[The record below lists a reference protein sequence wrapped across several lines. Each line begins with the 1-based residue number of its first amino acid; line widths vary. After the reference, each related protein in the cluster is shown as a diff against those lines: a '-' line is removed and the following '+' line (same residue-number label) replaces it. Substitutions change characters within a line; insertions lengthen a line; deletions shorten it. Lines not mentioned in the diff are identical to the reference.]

1 MVKYTRLWET
11 MQRKGISQ
19 YRLIKTYGISNGQL
33 NRLRKNLYISTH
45 TVETLCRILDCRVED
60 VMEIV
65 FDESDELL
73 WSPGLEEERQKQEE
87 LEKKKKIIDS
97 AINNLNTVMQAASQQ
112 MYQGGQQAGPQGAQ
126 GGQQAQGGNDG
137 AQDVQEADFEEVK

>member
-65 FDESDELL
+65 FDES
-73 WSPGLEEERQKQEE
+73 EERQKQEE
-87 LEKKKKIIDS
+87 LEKKKKR
-97 AINNLNTVMQAASQQ
+97 
-112 MYQGGQQAGPQGAQ
+112 QGQ
-126 GGQQAQGGNDG
+126 
-137 AQDVQEADFEEVK
+137 

>member
-1 MVKYTRLWET
+1 MIDYSPLWNT
-11 MQRKGISQ
+11 LKSKDISQ

-73 WSPGLEEERQKQEE
+73 WSPGLEEERRKQEE
-87 LEKKKKIIDS
+87 LEKKKKR
-97 AINNLNTVMQAASQQ
+97 
-112 MYQGGQQAGPQGAQ
+112 QGQ
-126 GGQQAQGGNDG
+126 
-137 AQDVQEADFEEVK
+137 

>member
-1 MVKYTRLWET
+1 MISYNRLWET
-11 MQRKGISQ
+11 MEKRKISQ
-19 YRLIKTYGISNGQL
+19 YRLIKEFGLSSGQMS
-33 NRLRKNLYISTH
+33 RLKKNTYISTH

-87 LEKKKKIIDS
+87 LEKKKKR
-97 AINNLNTVMQAASQQ
+97 
-112 MYQGGQQAGPQGAQ
+112 QGQ
-126 GGQQAQGGNDG
+126 
-137 AQDVQEADFEEVK
+137 

>member
-65 FDESDELL
+65 FDESDELY
-73 WSPGLEEERQKQEE
+73 GLGTGERRRQKLGGAGGRKRRGRDSKDPVWQNLVHNRLRKCSCLRYREQNPAVKK
-87 LEKKKKIIDS
+87 EK
-97 AINNLNTVMQAASQQ
+97 
-112 MYQGGQQAGPQGAQ
+112 
-126 GGQQAQGGNDG
+126 
-137 AQDVQEADFEEVK
+137 

>member
-45 TVETLCRILDCRVED
+45 TVETLCRILDCLRGGCD
-60 VMEIV
+60 G
-65 FDESDELL
+65 DLCSR
-73 WSPGLEEERQKQEE
+73 ERRAFMVSRDWKRSGRKQEE
-87 LEKKKKIIDS
+87 LEKKKKR
-97 AINNLNTVMQAASQQ
+97 
-112 MYQGGQQAGPQGAQ
+112 QGQ
-126 GGQQAQGGNDG
+126 
-137 AQDVQEADFEEVK
+137 

>member
-60 VMEIV
+60 VIEIV
-65 FDESDELL
+65 FDENDGFL
-73 WSPGLEEERQKQEE
+73 WSPELETERQEE
-87 LEKKKKIIDS
+87 LEKENKK
-97 AINNLNTVMQAASQQ
+97 
-112 MYQGGQQAGPQGAQ
+112 QGQ
-126 GGQQAQGGNDG
+126 
-137 AQDVQEADFEEVK
+137 

>member
-60 VMEIV
+60 DYDSEFRYEGAPVSSLY
-65 FDESDELL
+65 ESDELL

-87 LEKKKKIIDS
+87 LEKKKKR
-97 AINNLNTVMQAASQQ
+97 
-112 MYQGGQQAGPQGAQ
+112 QGQ
-126 GGQQAQGGNDG
+126 
-137 AQDVQEADFEEVK
+137 

>member
-1 MVKYTRLWET
+1 MGDNAEKRHQPVSPDQDIWN
-11 MQRKGISQ
+11 
-19 YRLIKTYGISNGQL
+19 SNGQL

-87 LEKKKKIIDS
+87 LEKKKKR
-97 AINNLNTVMQAASQQ
+97 
-112 MYQGGQQAGPQGAQ
+112 QGQ
-126 GGQQAQGGNDG
+126 
-137 AQDVQEADFEEVK
+137 

>member
-1 MVKYTRLWET
+1 MNGSAWNVLEITARNET
-11 MQRKGISQ
+11 KEETVWLNIQGYGRQCISQ

-73 WSPGLEEERQKQEE
+73 WSPGLEEERQKREE
-87 LEKKKKIIDS
+87 LEKKKKR
-97 AINNLNTVMQAASQQ
+97 
-112 MYQGGQQAGPQGAQ
+112 QGQ
-126 GGQQAQGGNDG
+126 
-137 AQDVQEADFEEVK
+137 

>member
-73 WSPGLEEERQKQEE
+73 WSPGLEEERQKQDH
-87 LEKKKKIIDS
+87 LYLLYFTWSLIVHKRRFRNQSRITMIQIGR
-97 AINNLNTVMQAASQQ
+97 AHV
-112 MYQGGQQAGPQGAQ
+112 
-126 GGQQAQGGNDG
+126 
-137 AQDVQEADFEEVK
+137 

>member
-1 MVKYTRLWET
+1 MVEYTRLWET

-73 WSPGLEEERQKQEE
+73 WSPGLEEARQKQEE
-87 LEKKKKIIDS
+87 LEKKKKR
-97 AINNLNTVMQAASQQ
+97 
-112 MYQGGQQAGPQGAQ
+112 QGQ
-126 GGQQAQGGNDG
+126 
-137 AQDVQEADFEEVK
+137 

>member
-1 MVKYTRLWET
+1 MAALSPHYIRKGGIPHDRLQSTLEHLK
-11 MQRKGISQ
+11 RKGISQ

-65 FDESDELL
+65 FDENEEPL
-73 WSPGLEEERQKQEE
+73 WSPGLEEERQKEKE
-87 LEKKKKIIDS
+87 LERKK
-97 AINNLNTVMQAASQQ
+97 NR
-112 MYQGGQQAGPQGAQ
+112 QG
-126 GGQQAQGGNDG
+126 
-137 AQDVQEADFEEVK
+137 

>member
-11 MQRKGISQ
+11 MQRKGVSQ

-65 FDESDELL
+65 FDENEEPL
-73 WSPGLEEERQKQEE
+73 WSPGLEEERQKEKE
-87 LEKKKKIIDS
+87 LEKKKNWKRKRTDRAERI
-97 AINNLNTVMQAASQQ
+97 LM
-112 MYQGGQQAGPQGAQ
+112 
-126 GGQQAQGGNDG
+126 GGNLQLEDPT
-137 AQDVQEADFEEVK
+137 AWIKAMDFVRTEFSGCEKTRKTGC

>member
-45 TVETLCRILDCRVED
+45 TVETLCRILFS
-60 VMEIV
+60 IV
-65 FDESDELL
+65 LGAAILGEPVKSTSILGGAL
-73 WSPGLEEERQKQEE
+73 VAIASIMVYIYGNSKKQTG
-87 LEKKKKIIDS
+87 K
-97 AINNLNTVMQAASQQ
+97 
-112 MYQGGQQAGPQGAQ
+112 
-126 GGQQAQGGNDG
+126 
-137 AQDVQEADFEEVK
+137 

>member
-19 YRLIKTYGISNGQL
+19 YRLIKTYGI
-33 NRLRKNLYISTH
+33 TH

-65 FDESDELL
+65 FDENEEPL
-73 WSPGLEEERQKQEE
+73 WSPGLEEERQKEKE
-87 LEKKKKIIDS
+87 LERKK
-97 AINNLNTVMQAASQQ
+97 NR
-112 MYQGGQQAGPQGAQ
+112 QG
-126 GGQQAQGGNDG
+126 
-137 AQDVQEADFEEVK
+137 

>member
-1 MVKYTRLWET
+1 MGDNAEKRHQPVSPDQDIWN
-11 MQRKGISQ
+11 QQ
-19 YRLIKTYGISNGQL
+19 GQL

-87 LEKKKKIIDS
+87 LEKKKKR
-97 AINNLNTVMQAASQQ
+97 
-112 MYQGGQQAGPQGAQ
+112 QGQ
-126 GGQQAQGGNDG
+126 
-137 AQDVQEADFEEVK
+137 